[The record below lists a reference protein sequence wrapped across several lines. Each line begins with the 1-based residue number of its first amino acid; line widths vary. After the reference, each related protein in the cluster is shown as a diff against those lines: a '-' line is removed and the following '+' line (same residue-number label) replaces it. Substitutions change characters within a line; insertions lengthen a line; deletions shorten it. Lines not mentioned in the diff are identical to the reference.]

1 MRLCCENAYVCV
13 CVCVQVLV
21 VESRHTGQRFVVKV
35 LYKSLQLSSRG
46 RGVATNRALVSPP
59 LLV

>member
-1 MRLCCENAYVCV
+1 M

-35 LYKSLQLSSRG
+35 LYKSLQGMSSRG
-46 RGVATNRALVSPP
+46 RGVATINRAPVSPP